1 MKKTIISAL
10 GLMIACG
17 LATASEASGSESN
30 SKTEHKTVTVINAEG
45 TADGRSEI
53 SREAVKE
60 CVVSL
65 PKADALEPEITSDS
79 RYLKEINGDPNKN
92 DWVKIVTARITINYM
107 VYKKDMLIVA
117 THSVEG
123 KEPTMKEVEKHLPQV
138 KEFIS
143 NPADG
148 DTFAGRSN
156 RQYYFTKTED
166 AVKDVKARALVWLK
180 QQAPLVCTD
189 TK

>member
-1 MKKTIISAL
+1 MKKSIISALDLSVL

-17 LATASEASGSESN
+17 FATAAETNG
-30 SKTEHKTVTVINAEG
+30 KTEHKTVTVINAEG

-53 SREAVKE
+53 SREAIKE
-60 CVVSL
+60 CITSL
-65 PKADALEPEITSDS
+65 PKVEALEPDITSDS
-79 RYLKEINGDPNKN
+79 RYLKEINGDPAKN

-123 KEPTMKEVEKHLPQV
+123 KEPTLKEVEKRLPQV

-156 RQYYFTKTED
+156 RQYYFTKSED
-166 AVKDVKARALVWLK
+166 AVKDVKARAMVWLK